1 MTCNGCRS
9 HVEEVLNNMD
19 GVESATVD
27 LDSKTA
33 TIKMNHHINV
43 KTFQN
48 ALPDKYTIQQKQETN
63 IFKSSSNNL
72 EPEPEKSKL

>member
-27 LDSKTA
+27 LDNETA
-33 TIKMNHHINV
+33 TIEMNHPINSLLN
-43 KTFQN
+43 FGII
-48 ALPDKYTIQQKQETN
+48 LLDWP
-63 IFKSSSNNL
+63 
-72 EPEPEKSKL
+72 